1 MNDVG
6 KEILLDLLSLLLT
19 QVRPKDQKGGFSL
32 KDSEVVYY
40 QQDNQANW
48 QQIELSV
55 LSVGSLPDKIRS
67 PANHVSFSLIINW
80 ICRKWQNLRL
90 VCEHFRCSFD
100 PTEDASEW
108 NIADTKAQKY
118 VPRKSPKSLCQLRL
132 QILRLSFF
140 VYRKLFRYSHY
151 SNIRLRAS
159 LKYFLT

>member
-19 QVRPKDQKGGFSL
+19 QVKPKDQKGGFSL
-32 KDSEVVYY
+32 KDSEVAYY
-40 QQDNQANW
+40 QRDNQANW
-48 QQIELSV
+48 QQIVLSV

-67 PANHVSFSLIINW
+67 PANHVSFINN
-80 ICRKWQNLRL
+80 KLNLPQMTKLKTCMRAFS
-90 VCEHFRCSFD
+90 VQF
-100 PTEDASEW
+100 DASEW

-118 VPRKSPKSLCQLRL
+118 VPQKSPKSLCQLRL

-140 VYRKLFRYSHY
+140 VYRRLFRYSHY